1 MEKDAVVSD
10 SHFTIIRLLSLCLI
24 FLITKFRRQQKKIPK
39 ATSALFQIYKVHLT
53 HLHMVAHADE
63 SLTHVCATS
72 RLAIN
77 YASAKL
83 GIIKTLERENA
94 RVSGTLLPEFSF
106 ETVFEIKKVV

>member
-1 MEKDAVVSD
+1 MLNFPYYQVQTARE
-10 SHFTIIRLLSLCLI
+10 
-24 FLITKFRRQQKKIPK
+24 KIPK

-83 GIIKTLERENA
+83 GITKTLERENA
-94 RVSGTLLPEFSF
+94 RVSGTLLPEFETF
-106 ETVFEIKKVV
+106 ETVFEIKKKSFESGLSRFGFH

>member
-1 MEKDAVVSD
+1 MLNFPYYQVQTATE
-10 SHFTIIRLLSLCLI
+10 
-24 FLITKFRRQQKKIPK
+24 KIPK

-72 RLAIN
+72 KLAIN

-83 GIIKTLERENA
+83 GIIKTLEHGNA
-94 RVSGTLLPEFSF
+94 RVSGTFLLEFSF
-106 ETVFEIKKVV
+106 ETVFEIKKNLLSRGAVGLSFIE

>member
-1 MEKDAVVSD
+1 MLNFPYYQVQTARE
-10 SHFTIIRLLSLCLI
+10 
-24 FLITKFRRQQKKIPK
+24 KIPK

-106 ETVFEIKKVV
+106 ETVFEIKKSCLSRGSVGLGFIE